1 MSKNKYVLDISIYCR
16 TIYICHAIYIYVMQK
31 KMKDSGDEDRSEDD
45 KSEKTNKK
53 MEGKAKRK

>member
-16 TIYICHAIYIYVMQK
+16 TIYIFTCVMQK
-31 KMKDSGDEDRSEDD
+31 KMKDSGDEDISEDD
-45 KSEKTNKK
+45 KSEKPNKK

>member
-16 TIYICHAIYIYVMQK
+16 TIYILFTCVMQK
-31 KMKDSGDEDRSEDD
+31 KMKDSGDEDRSDDD
-45 KSEKTNKK
+45 KAQKLNKK